1 MFTRALEIL
10 YNESMKSTALKEKAI
25 DMIEGLPEEK
35 LRDAVDYL
43 KYLKGDYD
51 TFSVNEK
58 VKQSL
63 CEVKL
68 MKEGKIKPKAL
79 KEFLRE
85 L

>member
-1 MFTRALEIL
+1 
-10 YNESMKSTALKEKAI
+10 MKAAVLKEKAI
-25 DMIEGLPEEK
+25 DMIEELPKDK
-35 LRDAVDYL
+35 LKDAVDYL

-58 VKQSL
+58 VEQAL

-79 KEFLRE
+79 KEFLCE

>member
-1 MFTRALEIL
+1 
-10 YNESMKSTALKEKAI
+10 MKAAVLKEKAI
-25 DMIEGLPEEK
+25 DMIEELPKDK
-35 LRDAVDYL
+35 LKDAVDYL

-58 VKQSL
+58 VEQAL
-63 CEVKL
+63 YEVKL

>member
-1 MFTRALEIL
+1 
-10 YNESMKSTALKEKAI
+10 MKATVLKEKAI
-25 DMIEGLPEEK
+25 DMIEGLPEDK

-58 VKQSL
+58 IRHSFYEIKSIR
-63 CEVKL
+63 
-68 MKEGKIKPKAL
+68 EGKIKPKTL
-79 KEFLRE
+79 KEFLCE